1 MLPKLPKMKSKNKQ
15 KKNNEV
21 PTIMDEHTS
30 VMIGKE
36 EEDEDVNNNGDDEEE
51 DYDED
56 DVDENV
62 NTSEDEM
69 ELFVKLYNIVTNV
82 RRVAFIQL
90 TTFFVLL
97 IVSATV
103 SKRYA
108 WTKAVHTVTFLI
120 FNLETILWIKTFSSI
135 YPTIV
140 GIYSWYYDTFQKPC
154 LHISLYRHFIISS
167 FIDLIFS
174 LSLFFTT
181 INAYH
186 HKIKSVMPFA
196 YFAVSFLLSLFCSI
210 GNGYILTIRKMLLI
224 YDDDEYGGGIYSTI
238 SPDDDDEHIA
248 DDIDDMVEDEL
259 ETNFNTV

>member
-30 VMIGKE
+30 VMIEKE
-36 EEDEDVNNNGDDEEE
+36 EEDDDVNNNGDDEEE

-62 NTSEDEM
+62 NTSEDAM

-108 WTKAVHTVTFLI
+108 WTKAVHTVNCHL
-120 FNLETILWIKTFSSI
+120 
-135 YPTIV
+135 
-140 GIYSWYYDTFQKPC
+140 SWLT
-154 LHISLYRHFIISS
+154 
-167 FIDLIFS
+167 
-174 LSLFFTT
+174 
-181 INAYH
+181 
-186 HKIKSVMPFA
+186 
-196 YFAVSFLLSLFCSI
+196 SI
-210 GNGYILTIRKMLLI
+210 GKT
-224 YDDDEYGGGIYSTI
+224 STL
-238 SPDDDDEHIA
+238 D
-248 DDIDDMVEDEL
+248 V
-259 ETNFNTV
+259 